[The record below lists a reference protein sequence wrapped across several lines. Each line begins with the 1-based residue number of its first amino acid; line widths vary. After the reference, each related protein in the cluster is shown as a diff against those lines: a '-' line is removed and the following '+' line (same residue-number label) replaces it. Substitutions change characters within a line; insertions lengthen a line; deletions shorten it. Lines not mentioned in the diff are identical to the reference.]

1 MYIYL
6 ALFAPWLYRVSDHSV
21 CVCRCH
27 VALPVMRQSMHVNGL
42 PVLGRF
48 DLSVYHCI
56 VSPVVARALRLP
68 EVSPTAVV
76 QAKCVQYSCDT

>member
-1 MYIYL
+1 
-6 ALFAPWLYRVSDHSV
+6 
-21 CVCRCH
+21 
-27 VALPVMRQSMHVNGL
+27 MRQFMHVNGL
-42 PVLGRF
+42 PVLGQF

-56 VSPVVARALRLP
+56 VSPVVAHALRLP